1 MSPVA
6 SALAIVRCVAV
17 AVERSSFET
26 NFLSNSNGGGKLRA
40 AGLDQKEAPPQDQMS
55 WEL

>member
-6 SALAIVRCVAV
+6 SAAIVRCVAV
-17 AVERSSFET
+17 AVERSPFET